1 MSPPDVPPVDP
12 AQLGALHR
20 RVVHWYTAEGRDLP
34 WRHIDRTPWGVFV
47 SEVMLQ
53 QTQVSRV
60 EPLWRAWLE
69 RWPAPADLAAVP
81 VGEAIRAW
89 GRLGYPRRAVR
100 LHAAATAM
108 VQRHGGQVPDTE
120 SELAALPGVG
130 AYTAAAVASFA
141 FGRRTAVVD
150 TNVRRVQARL
160 LLGAAQACPTLVA
173 AEVRLAEAVLP
184 PDPADAVAW
193 NVAVMEVGALICT
206 ARAPACARCPL
217 RQDCAWSL
225 AGHPAYEGP
234 ARRGQ
239 PWEGTDRQLRGAILA
254 ELRATSSS
262 LTHNRLQRQASRR
275 VSTASD
281 PDRFARCVDSLV
293 TDGLVEPLPQ
303 GRLGLPGVGP

>member
-1 MSPPDVPPVDP
+1 MPLEP

-20 RVVHWYTAEGRDLP
+20 RVVQWYTSDGRDLP

-130 AYTAAAVASFA
+130 AYTAAAVAAFA

-160 LLGAAQACPTLVA
+160 LLGAAQACPTLAA

-206 ARAPACARCPL
+206 ARAPACAQCPL

-234 ARRGQ
+234 VRRGQ

-262 LTHNRLQRQASRR
+262 LTHSRLQRQASRR
-275 VSTASD
+275 VNTASD

-293 TDGLVEPLPQ
+293 TDGLVEPLSQ
-303 GRLGLPGVGP
+303 GRLGLPGVGS